1 MKDLSNKQLNSP
13 LVLYDKNTI
22 CDNSSIW
29 SKTQRTFSKKKLR
42 LKEQYQY
49 ERERERRILI
59 NLCLINN
66 RNTMPVF
73 IQENHLNRIIT
84 IPENTELILERRD

>member
-1 MKDLSNKQLNSP
+1 MKDLLDKQLNSS

-29 SKTQRTFSKKKLR
+29 SKTQRTISIL
-42 LKEQYQY
+42 
-49 ERERERRILI
+49 EREREREILI

-84 IPENTELILERRD
+84 IPENTELILERGD

>member
-1 MKDLSNKQLNSP
+1 MKDLLDKLLNSS

-29 SKTQRTFSKKKLR
+29 SKTQRTISIL
-42 LKEQYQY
+42 
-49 ERERERRILI
+49 ERERERDILI

-84 IPENTELILERRD
+84 IPENTELILERGD

>member
-1 MKDLSNKQLNSP
+1 MIKIQSVIILQYE
-13 LVLYDKNTI
+13 V
-22 CDNSSIW
+22 
-29 SKTQRTFSKKKLR
+29 R

-49 ERERERRILI
+49 EREREILI

>member
-1 MKDLSNKQLNSP
+1 MKDLLDKQLNSS

-29 SKTQRTFSKKKLR
+29 SKTQRTISIL
-42 LKEQYQY
+42 
-49 ERERERRILI
+49 EREREREILI

>member
-1 MKDLSNKQLNSP
+1 MKDLLDKLLNSS

-29 SKTQRTFSKKKLR
+29 SKTQRTISIL
-42 LKEQYQY
+42 
-49 ERERERRILI
+49 EREREREILI